1 MDLHYGN
8 INRENLKYLEI
19 ENIFTKNFNKFT
31 SNPYPKFL
39 ESGEEINEIK
49 RIQQNAEDKENYQS
63 ILSFCEQW
71 DSDLVGATKYWLN
84 KLEIPNNKEYIDFL
98 ANVSEEFGA
107 LIMRLKNYY
116 NRARPFQYAFYL
128 NQKFHPYETL
138 SGNTPS
144 YPSGHAGQSYFILSI
159 VANHYEEKRDELMK
173 LAKRIADSRIILGV
187 HFPSDNNFGIQIA
200 KECMQD
206 KEINGLY
213 F

>member
-49 RIQQNAEDKENYQS
+49 RIQQNAEAKDNYQS

-71 DSDLVGATKYWLN
+71 DSDLVGATKYWLK

-98 ANVSEEFGA
+98 AMYQRNLV
-107 LIMRLKNYY
+107 L
-116 NRARPFQYAFYL
+116 
-128 NQKFHPYETL
+128 
-138 SGNTPS
+138 
-144 YPSGHAGQSYFILSI
+144 
-159 VANHYEEKRDELMK
+159 
-173 LAKRIADSRIILGV
+173 
-187 HFPSDNNFGIQIA
+187 
-200 KECMQD
+200 
-206 KEINGLY
+206 
-213 F
+213 